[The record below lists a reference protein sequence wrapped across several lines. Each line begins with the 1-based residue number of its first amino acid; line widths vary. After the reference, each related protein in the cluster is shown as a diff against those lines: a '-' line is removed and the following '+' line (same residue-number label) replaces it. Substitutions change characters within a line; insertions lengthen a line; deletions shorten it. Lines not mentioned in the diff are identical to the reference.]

1 MEGVK
6 MTKLVR
12 DVMHRG
18 VITCWADEPL
28 IDVAHRLHEYAI
40 NAIFVL
46 EESGRAE
53 GVISQTDL
61 AKAYVRGNWQ
71 HRTAEEIMITDIAT
85 IAGDIPLDAAVQIM
99 LDKRVH
105 RLLIVQG
112 GLTPNRPVGVLS
124 LSDVVREMTRL
135 PE

>member
-1 MEGVK
+1 

-61 AKAYVRGNWQ
+61 AKAYVQGNWQ
-71 HRTAEEIMITDIAT
+71 HRTAEEIMVTDFAT

-112 GLTPNRPVGVLS
+112 GLRPNRPVGVLS

-135 PE
+135 SK

>member
-1 MEGVK
+1 MSY
-6 MTKLVR
+6 KLVR

-18 VITCWADEPL
+18 VITCWADEPV
-28 IDVAHRLHEYAI
+28 IDVAQRLREYAI

-46 EESGRAE
+46 DQSGRAE

-61 AKAYVRGNWQ
+61 AHAYVRGGWKN
-71 HRTAEEIMITDIAT
+71 RTADEIMTPEVVT
-85 IAGDIPLDAAVQIM
+85 ISGDIPLDVAVQIM
-99 LDKRVH
+99 LDKRIH

-124 LSDVVREMTRL
+124 LSDVVCEMASMV
-135 PE
+135 EE

>member
-1 MEGVK
+1 MN
-6 MTKLVR
+6 KLVR

-28 IDVAHRLHEYAI
+28 IDVARRLHEYAI

-46 EESGRAE
+46 DESGRAE

-61 AKAYVRGNWQ
+61 AQAYVQGGWQ
-71 HRTAEEIMITDIAT
+71 HRTAEEIMTTNIITI
-85 IAGDIPLDAAVQIM
+85 IGDIPLDAAIQIM

-124 LSDVVREMTRL
+124 LTDVVREMAQVS
-135 PE
+135 E

>member
-1 MEGVK
+1 
-6 MTKLVR
+6 MTTLVR

-28 IDVAHRLHEYAI
+28 IDVTQRMQEYAI

-46 EESGRAE
+46 DQSGRAE
-53 GVISQTDL
+53 GIISQTDL
-61 AKAYVRGNWQ
+61 ARLYVKHGDWQ
-71 HRTAEEIMITDIAT
+71 HRTADEIMTAEIVT
-85 IAGDIPLDAAVQIM
+85 ISGDIPLEAAIQIM
-99 LDKRVH
+99 LDKRIH

-124 LSDVVREMTRL
+124 LSDVIREMSRTS
-135 PE
+135 E

>member
-1 MEGVK
+1 

-28 IDVAHRLHEYAI
+28 IDVARRLREYAI

-46 EESGRAE
+46 DESGRAE

-61 AKAYVRGNWQ
+61 AKTYMQGDWQ
-71 HRTAEEIMITDIAT
+71 HRIAEEIMTTSIVT
-85 IAGDIPLDAAVQIM
+85 IIGDLPLDAAVQIM
-99 LDKRVH
+99 LDKRIH

-124 LSDVVREMTRL
+124 LSDVVREMAQL
-135 PE
+135 PEEVL